1 MTLPVLFKDFTTT
14 PCLLVVTLCW
24 RCMAM
29 SYHDDHSTPAQFP
42 EHQECWYADIAQ
54 TVQQK
59 GEIGQRQSQSTILGS
74 AWNDQMLPRLG
85 TVGPDPRRS
94 TPKPY
99 PTPSQLGIPRS
110 GSVSAH
116 CIPDAKPPLPH
127 GNLDPRH
134 SGEPTTER
142 RYQLMAQNLAVP
154 ATWHIDPCDQQVGL
168 PVGMSSWI

>member
-1 MTLPVLFKDFTTT
+1 MMTIPLQHNFLNIKNAGMPTLLRRFSKRVRLDRGRARVQYWDLHGMTKCFQGWAQWVQT
-14 PCLLVVTLCW
+14 PGGV
-24 RCMAM
+24 
-29 SYHDDHSTPAQFP
+29 
-42 EHQECWYADIAQ
+42 HQNHPP
-54 TVQQK
+54 
-59 GEIGQRQSQSTILGS
+59 S
-74 AWNDQMLPRLG
+74 
-85 TVGPDPRRS
+85 
-94 TPKPY
+94 Y

-168 PVGMSSWI
+168 PVGMSSWN